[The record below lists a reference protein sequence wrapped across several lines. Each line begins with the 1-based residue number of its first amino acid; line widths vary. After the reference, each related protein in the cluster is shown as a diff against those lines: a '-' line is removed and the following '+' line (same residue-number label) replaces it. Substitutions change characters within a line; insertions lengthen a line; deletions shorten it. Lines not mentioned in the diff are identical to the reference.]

1 MTWKRKT
8 GVEDEIVL
16 DFQFKA
22 KRKFTKVTIFTSNAF
37 DIGAQVILASC
48 KDKFSLMKFDLK
60 LQRL

>member
-8 GVEDEIVL
+8 GIEDEIVL
-16 DFQFKA
+16 DFQFKE

-48 KDKFSLMKFDLK
+48 KDELL
-60 LQRL
+60 